1 MIDRTKQQVRG
12 PRCVLSAALIALGA
26 ASLSALPAPAKANP
40 AQNTNPCTNPGV
52 LASGHVPPF
61 CSTGGPSQP
70 TPCQLAQVLP
80 FTPTGIPGLGTAAG
94 LIAKQELGCDAGGVP
109 GRDTNPRNQAI
120 QTRLQ

>member
-1 MIDRTKQQVRG
+1 MIDHTKRRARASVY
-12 PRCVLSAALIALGA
+12 VLSTALIALGA
-26 ASLSALPAPAKANP
+26 ASLSALPGPAKANP

-61 CSTGGPSQP
+61 CSTGGPPQP

-80 FTPTGIPGLGTAAG
+80 LTPTGIPGVGLAAG

-109 GRDTNPRNQAI
+109 GRDTNPKNQAI
-120 QTRLQ
+120 QNRLQ